1 MKNSLGVFVLFLF
14 LVVFSLAAPA
24 AADEAQKGS
33 GPASQASQIREST
46 YRIGPGDALNISV
59 WKDESLNKEIFVPP
73 DGIISFPLIGEIDVT
88 RLTVPELRNSVM
100 KRLGEYV
107 PDATVTVMLL
117 RANSLTAYVI
127 GKVNKPGQ
135 FPINMD
141 SNVMQILAMAGGLNP
156 YAVPG
161 KILVLRQKEG
171 QTTALPFDYNEV
183 KKGENLKQN
192 IVLNRGDVVV
202 VP

>member
-1 MKNSLGVFVLFLF
+1 MKNSLGLSVLCLFL
-14 LVVFSLAAPA
+14 LIFSLTASVAAEAAP
-24 AADEAQKGS
+24 K
-33 GPASQASQIREST
+33 ASEVRAST
-46 YRIGPGDALNISV
+46 YRIGPGDGLNISV
-59 WKDESLNKEIFVPP
+59 WKDESLSKEIFVPP

-88 RLTVPELRNSVM
+88 RLTVPELRERVM

-141 SNVMQILAMAGGLNP
+141 TNVMQILAMAGGLNP

-171 QTTALPFDYNEV
+171 KTTALPFDYNEV
-183 KKGENLKQN
+183 KKGEDLKQN